1 MKARCIIF
9 YHAVMNR
16 KIFSMTI
23 KIFSPLM
30 RLSCYIHRN
39 PLRAGMVKRLVIT
52 GPVIRSM
59 HTAIKPL
66 NGSSQSRY
74 CPNSRARIDI
84 RHTGKKFNAM
94 PRKRKNCGKIFVM
107 E

>member
-1 MKARCIIF
+1 MD
-9 YHAVMNR
+9 
-16 KIFSMTI
+16 
-23 KIFSPLM
+23 
-30 RLSCYIHRN
+30 RLANHFLNYLFENYQDSLHVR
-39 PLRAGMVKRLVIT
+39 RVIA

-59 HTAIKPL
+59 PTAIKPL

-74 CPNSRARIDI
+74 CPNSRAKIDI

-94 PRKRKNCGKIFVM
+94 PKRRKNCGKIFVM